1 MKQLF
6 VRKVTAASLAGALL
20 LPASLVGAESTLN
33 SDTAGIQSL
42 EQTTLQPQGLDNILS
57 QSKKAVSFRE
67 TSVHDPSILKV
78 KDTFYIFGSHL
89 AAAKSKDL
97 MNWDTI
103 ATGVANG
110 NALIPNVKEELKE
123 ALDWAQTDTLWAADV
138 IQLADGKFYMYYNA
152 CKGDSPRSAMG
163 LAVLIKL
170 RTL

>member
-6 VRKVTAASLAGALL
+6 FRKVTATSLAAALL
-20 LPASLVGAESTLN
+20 LPASFAGAEQTLN
-33 SDTAGIQSL
+33 LDTDGIQAAG
-42 EQTTLQPQGLDNILS
+42 QVTLQGQSQGDISIQN
-57 QSKKAVSFRE
+57 KKTVSFKE

-78 KDTFYIFGSHL
+78 NDTFYIFGSHL

-110 NALIPNVKEELKE
+110 NVLIPNVKEELKE

-152 CKGDSPRSAMG
+152 CKGTPR
-163 LAVLIKL
+163 VQQWV
-170 RTL
+170 

>member
-1 MKQLF
+1 MKPLF
-6 VRKVTAASLAGALL
+6 FRKVTAASLAGALL
-20 LPASLVGAESTLN
+20 LPASYAGAEQMLN
-33 SDTAGIQSL
+33 PDTDGIQAAG
-42 EQTTLQPQGLDNILS
+42 QITLQDQNQENIS
-57 QSKKAVSFRE
+57 IQSKKTVSFKE

-110 NALIPNVKEELKE
+110 NVLIPNVKEELKE

-138 IQLADGKFYMYYNA
+138 IQLATMESFTCTITPA
-152 CKGDSPRSAMG
+152 RVTPR
-163 LAVLIKL
+163 VQQWV
-170 RTL
+170 